1 MIPDTLLMEAE
12 TLPAARRARGIRLA
26 TAESRA
32 GGPIAAALTA
42 IAGASDAVDRG
53 FVTCSNEARTGL
65 IGVPPSLRAVR
76 PSKPRP

>member
-1 MIPDTLLMEAE
+1 MTPDTPLMEAE
-12 TLPAARRARGIRLA
+12 TLPVARRARDIRLA
-26 TAESRA
+26 TVESRA
-32 GGPIAAALTA
+32 GGPITAA

-65 IGVPPSLRAVR
+65 IGVPLSLRVAR